1 MMTHADPAC
10 EREAKSSEELG
21 ALPRVVI
28 VGAGFGGLS
37 AAKALAKA
45 TVHVTLIDRR
55 NHHLFQPLLYQVA
68 TAALS
73 PSQIATPIRAILRG
87 QRNADV
93 ELGKVEGI
101 DIARQEVVLGER
113 RVRYDYLVLAT
124 GARHAYFGHDE
135 WEQFAPGLKTL
146 EDATEQRKRI
156 LLSFERAELEV
167 DPTERLRLTTFV
179 VIGGGPTGVE
189 MAGAIAELAKKALA
203 RDYSRINPAC
213 ARIVLVEGA
222 PHVLGGFPETLSE
235 HARNALEKLGVEVW
249 TGAAVTQ
256 VDEAGVI
263 VGGERIESRCV
274 IWAAG
279 VQSSPAAKWLGLEPD
294 SAGRALVGPDMRAPG
309 HNNIFVVGDCASL
322 AGKDG
327 KPLPGV
333 APVAKQQGE
342 YVAKFIRNALGPSG
356 ETKPFAYKD
365 YGNLATIGRKAAIAD
380 IHGFHLRGFIGWVF
394 WSAAHIYFLIGFRNR
409 IAVMLDWAW
418 SYITFERGARLITGD
433 VSPKKHAP
441 SAQREAA

>member
-1 MMTHADPAC
+1 MTRFDNAREIDP
-10 EREAKSSEELG
+10 

-37 AAKALAKA
+37 AAKALKNAP
-45 TVHVTLIDRR
+45 VHVTLIDRR

-68 TAALS
+68 TAGLS
-73 PSQIATPIRAILRG
+73 PSQIATPIRAIVRH

-93 ELGKVEGI
+93 ELGMVEGV
-101 DIARQEVVLGER
+101 DTARQEVILGER
-113 RVRYDYLVLAT
+113 RVRYNYLVLAT
-124 GARHAYFGHDE
+124 GARHAYFGHHD
-135 WEQFAPGLKTL
+135 WERFAPGLKTL

-156 LLSFERAELEV
+156 LLSFERAELET
-167 DPTERLRLTTFV
+167 DPAERERLTTFV

-189 MAGAIAELAKKALA
+189 MAGAIAELANKALA
-203 RDYSRINPAC
+203 SDYSRINPAC
-213 ARIVLVEGA
+213 ARIVLLEGA
-222 PHVLGGFPETLSE
+222 PHVLGSFPETLSE
-235 HARNALEKLGVEVW
+235 HARKALTKLGVEVR

-256 VDEAGVI
+256 VDEQGVI
-263 VGGERIESRCV
+263 VGGERIKSRCV

-279 VQSSPAAKWLGLEPD
+279 VQSSPAAKWLNAEAD
-294 SAGRALVGPDMRAPG
+294 RAGRVLVKPDMRAPG
-309 HNNIFVVGDCASL
+309 HDNVFVIGDCASL

-342 YVAKFIRNALGPSG
+342 YVAKLIAEAIQGRTDV
-356 ETKPFAYKD
+356 EPFDYKD
-365 YGNLATIGRKAAIAD
+365 YGNLATVGRKAAIAD
-380 IHGFHLRGFIGWVF
+380 IHGFQLRGFIGWLF

-409 IAVMLDWAW
+409 LAVTLDWAW

-433 VSPKKHAP
+433 VSAVKPTP
-441 SAQREAA
+441 SAKREAA